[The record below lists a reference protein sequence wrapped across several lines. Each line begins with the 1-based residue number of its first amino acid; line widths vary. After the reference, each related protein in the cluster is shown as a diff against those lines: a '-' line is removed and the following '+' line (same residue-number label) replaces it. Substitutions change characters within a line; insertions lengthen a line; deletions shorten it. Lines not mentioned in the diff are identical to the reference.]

1 MTVDEDDDG
10 GIGWVRAI
18 LSGLAVLAVGFGGAV
33 VGANA
38 ILTKSL
44 ALTRTAREWL
54 AIALFLV
61 VVIILA
67 WVLRRLQAKRL
78 I

>member
-1 MTVDEDDDG
+1 MTDDEDDRG

-54 AIALFLV
+54 AIALFLA